1 MHYLKEKYYL
11 INKFDSKNINRLSK
25 DTIVI
30 YRNYTLEKEDEKTI
44 LKIKELCKKK
54 RIKFYLSN
62 NVKLAIKHNLDG
74 AYIPSF
80 NKKINHLS
88 YSLKKKFKIVGSA
101 HNLMEMRIKE
111 LQGVNRIF
119 LSSLFKKNN
128 NYLGLNKFKS
138 FSNLTKKKIIVLGG
152 VSKKNLNKIKLIKC
166 EGFAG
171 ISFFE

>member
-54 RIKFYLSN
+54 GIKFYLSN

-111 LQGVNRIF
+111 LQGVKRIF

>member
-1 MHYLKEKYYL
+1 MHYLKEKYYF
-11 INKFDSKNINRLSK
+11 ISKFDSKNINRLSK

-30 YRNYTLEKEDEKTI
+30 YRNYTLDKEDQKTI
-44 LKIKELCKKK
+44 LKIKVLCKK
-54 RIKFYLSN
+54 RSVKFYLSN
-62 NVKLAIKHNLDG
+62 NVKLAIKLNLDG

-80 NKKINHLS
+80 NKKLNHLS
-88 YSLKKKFKIVGSA
+88 YSFKKNFKIVGSA
-101 HNLMEMRIKE
+101 HNLMEMRTKE
-111 LQGVNRIF
+111 LQGVKRIF
-119 LSSLFKKNN
+119 LSSLFKKNK

-152 VSKKNLNKIKLIKC
+152 VSKKNLNKIKLINC